1 MICQKAELL
10 IGYNMNSILEQ
21 VNSVCNLVRKNCDY
35 PISFKTLLSKTRRI
49 FKNKDFDLTIKSKR
63 QKFLTTEEFYVN
75 AYYDAEDDSTN
86 ETPIEVLIFH
96 NFDDKMLWDRKQVTD
111 LLIQLFDAVVHEL
124 RHQRQSRS
132 RKHVVYSE
140 HEQEPYHRYLADPDE
155 LDAYAI
161 SIAIELCRNLGK
173 HRALRYMGKLSSL
186 SRFKIQKN
194 YVSPNL
200 NAYIS
205 HFGGVNNKLIK
216 RLAKKVYIRLKK
228 IDTDYIF
235 V

>member
-1 MICQKAELL
+1 MIYPKAELL

-21 VNSVCNLVRKNCDY
+21 VNSVCNAVRKTCDY
-35 PISFKTLLSKTRRI
+35 PITFKTLLSKTRRI

-75 AYYDAEDDSTN
+75 AYYDAEDDRTN

-96 NFDDKMLWDRKQVTD
+96 NFDDKLLWDRKHVTD

-132 RKHVVYSE
+132 RRYIVYSE

-155 LDAYAI
+155 VDAYAI

-173 HRALRYMGKLSSL
+173 YRALHYMGRLSSL
-186 SRFKIQKN
+186 SRFKIQN
-194 YVSPNL
+194 HFVSPSL
-200 NAYIS
+200 NSYVS
-205 HFGGVNNKLIK
+205 HFGSTKHELMQ
-216 RLAKKVYIRLKK
+216 RLAKKIYVRLMKV
-228 IDTDYIF
+228 DTDYIF
-235 V
+235 L